1 MLILTKIYLTVND
14 VQKNFINNPELFTL
28 AVPIMEK
35 PV

>member
-1 MLILTKIYLTVND
+1 MPIIEYNSKTFFSLKLVDK
-14 VQKNFINNPELFTL
+14 PELFTL